1 MFPLQSA
8 FCQQTQATLYS
19 FLEELALCPDIFSTF
34 IDTDEETLDIYMYAA
49 AEEIVFLGV
58 DKQTFDRELADE
70 TPFYD
75 EAPLYF
81 SDSGHRT
88 SPLHRLRSHVR
99 SVKELINISGIPH
112 VSFVLVTGSTI
123 INKEEMLLT
132 WHEVEAM
139 VIDETP
145 MRGQVLVNKDF
156 FLVSSRYYA
165 EYLATLD
172 DLSLQQHEDLTIYTT
187 AAARR
192 KKDASAEQVA
202 GLLADMPGVFE
213 DGDHMCNDKTGD
225 MSIEQDTTDMD
236 DEGEDETLDQY
247 IDRVI
252 NEPSP
257 NKPSLPTGIIE
268 ISNDRFLHLQ
278 VLPPLLD
285 PQQAL
290 SRLVGC
296 REIRRTIMELIDL
309 SQYNNRLREV
319 SPTGRRHQVSLHAI
333 FAGGPG
339 TGKTTVGKIYGSLL
353 YEAGVLSKGH
363 VIVCDRTNLLG
374 NCHGDEEVV
383 VRALLR
389 QAKGGV
395 LVIDEAYQL
404 NGAHPADPGKQVLP
418 LFMSALADERERD
431 FAVILCGYPSEMDR
445 LLELNPGLHSR
456 FPNRFDFPDF
466 TVAELME
473 IARRRVSEYG
483 YHFTRSAW
491 TKFRRI
497 LVDARDGSDGKSWGN
512 ARFVANLLEHVY
524 LRHAHRCLHLPD
536 DKLLSITAADVEPI
550 PLPARHRS
558 IGFHT
563 CNR

>member
-1 MFPLQSA
+1 MFPLQNA
-8 FCQQTQATLYS
+8 FRQQTQATLSS

-34 IDTDEETLDIYMYAA
+34 VDTDEETMDIYMYAA
-49 AEEIVFLGV
+49 AEEVVFLGI
-58 DKQTFDRELADE
+58 DKQTFERELADE
-70 TPFYD
+70 NPFYD
-75 EAPLYF
+75 EDPLYF
-81 SDSGHRT
+81 SKKAHRK
-88 SPLHRLRSHVR
+88 SPLHRLRSHVT
-99 SVKELINISGIPH
+99 SIKEIIDITGVPH
-112 VSFVLVTGSTI
+112 VSYILVTGSTI
-123 INKEEMLLT
+123 INKEDMLPT
-132 WHEVEAM
+132 WHGANAM
-139 VIDETP
+139 VIDGTP
-145 MRGQVLVNKDF
+145 LEGKLLVNKDF
-156 FLVSSRYYA
+156 FLVSSCYYA
-165 EYLATLD
+165 WYLATLHGP
-172 DLSLQQHEDLTIYTT
+172 SMQQNEDLAVYNAST
-187 AAARR
+187 ARR
-192 KKDASAEQVA
+192 NKDVSAAQVA
-202 GLLADMPGVFE
+202 DLLADMPGVLE
-213 DGDHMCNDKTGD
+213 AGDHMGNDKTGD
-225 MSIEQDTTDMD
+225 MPIEQDTTDMD

-285 PQQAL
+285 PQHAL

-404 NGAHPADPGKQVLP
+404 NGAHPSDPGKQVLP

-497 LVDARDGSDGKSWGN
+497 LEEARGESDGKSWGN

-558 IGFHT
+558 IGFHH

>member
-1 MFPLQSA
+1 MFPLQNA
-8 FCQQTQATLYS
+8 FRQQTQATLAS

-34 IDTDEETLDIYMYAA
+34 IDTDEETMDIYMYAA
-49 AEEIVFLGV
+49 AEEVVFLGI
-58 DKQTFDRELADE
+58 DKQTFERELADE
-70 TPFYD
+70 NPFYD
-75 EAPLYF
+75 KDPLYF
-81 SDSGHRT
+81 SEKAHRK
-88 SPLHRLRSHVR
+88 SPLHRLRSHVT
-99 SVKELINISGIPH
+99 SIKEIIDITGVPH
-112 VSFVLVTGSTI
+112 VSYILVTGSTI
-123 INKEEMLLT
+123 INKEDMLPT
-132 WHEVEAM
+132 WHHADAM

-145 MRGQVLVNKDF
+145 LEGKLLVNKDF
-156 FLVSSRYYA
+156 FLASSCYYA
-165 EYLATLD
+165 WYLATLHGP
-172 DLSLQQHEDLTIYTT
+172 SMQQNEDLAVYNAST
-187 AAARR
+187 ARR
-192 KKDASAEQVA
+192 NKDVSTEQVA
-202 GLLADMPGVFE
+202 ALLADMPGVSG
-213 DGDHMCNDKTGD
+213 DDDHMVNDKTDD
-225 MSIEQDTTDMD
+225 MSIDQDTIGKD
-236 DEGEDETLDQY
+236 GEDEDIGQY
-247 IDRVI
+247 IDRII
-252 NEPSP
+252 NEPAP
-257 NKPSLPTGIIE
+257 GKPSLPTGIIE
-268 ISNDRFLHLQ
+268 ISNNRFLHLE

-285 PQQAL
+285 PQHAL
-290 SRLVGC
+290 SHLVGC
-296 REIRRTIMELIDL
+296 HEIRRTIMELIDL
-309 SQYNNRLREV
+309 SKYNARLREV

-353 YEAGVLSKGH
+353 HEAGVLSKGH
-363 VIVCDRTNLLG
+363 VIVCDRATLLG

-404 NGAHPADPGKQVLP
+404 NGAHPSDPGKQVLP

-466 TVAELME
+466 TVEELME

-497 LVDARDGSDGKSWGN
+497 LVDARDVSDGKSWGN

>member
-1 MFPLQSA
+1 MFPLQNA
-8 FCQQTQATLYS
+8 FRQQTKVTLAS

-34 IDTDEETLDIYMYAA
+34 IDTDEETMDIYMYAA
-49 AEEIVFLGV
+49 AEEIVFLGI
-58 DKQTFDRELADE
+58 DKQTFERELADE
-70 TPFYD
+70 NPFYD
-75 EAPLYF
+75 EEPLYF
-81 SDSGHRT
+81 SEKAHRK
-88 SPLHRLRSHVR
+88 SPLHRLRSHVA
-99 SVKELINISGIPH
+99 SIKETIDVTGVPH
-112 VSFVLVTGSTI
+112 VSYILVTGSTI
-123 INKEEMLLT
+123 INKEDMLPT
-132 WHEVEAM
+132 WHDANAM

-145 MRGQVLVNKDF
+145 LKGKLLVNKDF
-156 FLVSSRYYA
+156 FLASSCYYA
-165 EYLATLD
+165 WYLATLHGP
-172 DLSLQQHEDLTIYTT
+172 SMQQNEDLAVYNAST
-187 AAARR
+187 ARR
-192 KKDASAEQVA
+192 NKDVSTEQVA
-202 GLLADMPGVFE
+202 ALLADMPGVLE
-213 DGDHMCNDKTGD
+213 DDDHMGNDKTDD
-225 MSIEQDTTDMD
+225 MSIDQDTIGKD
-236 DEGEDETLDQY
+236 GEDEDIGQY
-247 IDRVI
+247 IDRII
-252 NEPSP
+252 NEPTP
-257 NKPSLPTGIIE
+257 GKPSLPTGIIE
-268 ISNDRFLHLQ
+268 ISNNRFLHLE

-290 SRLVGC
+290 SHLVGC
-296 REIRRTIMELIDL
+296 HEIRRTIMELIDL
-309 SQYNNRLREV
+309 SQYNIRLREV
-319 SPTGRRHQVSLHAI
+319 NPTGRRHQVSLHAI

-339 TGKTTVGKIYGSLL
+339 TGKTTIGKIYGSLL
-353 YEAGVLSKGH
+353 HEAGVLSKGH
-363 VIVCDRTNLLG
+363 VIVCDRATLLG

-404 NGAHPADPGKQVLP
+404 NGAHPSDPGKQVLP

-466 TVAELME
+466 TVEELME

-491 TKFRRI
+491 TKLRRI
-497 LVDARDGSDGKSWGN
+497 LVDAHNGSDVKSWGN

-563 CNR
+563 CTR

>member
-1 MFPLQSA
+1 MFPLQNA
-8 FCQQTQATLYS
+8 FRQQTQATLPS

-34 IDTDEETLDIYMYAA
+34 VDTDEETMDIYMYAA
-49 AEEIVFLGV
+49 AEEVVFLGI
-58 DKQTFDRELADE
+58 DKQTFGRELADE
-70 TPFYD
+70 NPFYD
-75 EAPLYF
+75 EDPLYF
-81 SDSGHRT
+81 SENAHRK
-88 SPLHRLRSHVR
+88 SPLHRLRSHVT
-99 SVKELINISGIPH
+99 SIKEIIDITGVPH
-112 VSFVLVTGSTI
+112 VSYILVTGSTI
-123 INKEEMLLT
+123 INKEDMLPT
-132 WHEVEAM
+132 WHGANAM
-139 VIDETP
+139 VIDGTP
-145 MRGQVLVNKDF
+145 LEGKLLVNKDF
-156 FLVSSRYYA
+156 FLASSCYYA
-165 EYLATLD
+165 WYLATLHGP
-172 DLSLQQHEDLTIYTT
+172 SMQQNEDLAVYNAST
-187 AAARR
+187 ARR
-192 KKDASAEQVA
+192 NKDVSTEQVA
-202 GLLADMPGVFE
+202 DLLADMPGVLE
-213 DGDHMCNDKTGD
+213 DDDHMGKDKTDD
-225 MSIEQDTTDMD
+225 MSIDQDTIGTDG
-236 DEGEDETLDQY
+236 EGGDETIDQY
-247 IDRVI
+247 IDRII
-252 NEPSP
+252 NEPSH

-278 VLPPLLD
+278 VLPPMLD
-285 PQQAL
+285 PQHAL

-296 REIRRTIMELIDL
+296 HEIRSTIMDLIDL
-309 SQYNNRLREV
+309 SQYNTRLREV

-353 YEAGVLSKGH
+353 HEAGVLSKGH
-363 VIVCDRTNLLG
+363 VIVCDRANLIG

-404 NGAHPADPGKQVLP
+404 NGAHPSDPGKQVLP

-497 LVDARDGSDGKSWGN
+497 LVDARGESDGKSWGN

>member
-1 MFPLQSA
+1 MFPLQNA
-8 FCQQTQATLYS
+8 FRQQTKVTLAS

-34 IDTDEETLDIYMYAA
+34 IDTDEETMDIYMYAA
-49 AEEIVFLGV
+49 AEEIVFLGI
-58 DKQTFDRELADE
+58 DKQTFERELADE
-70 TPFYD
+70 NPFYD
-75 EAPLYF
+75 EEPLYF
-81 SDSGHRT
+81 SEKAHRK
-88 SPLHRLRSHVR
+88 SPLHRLRSHVA
-99 SVKELINISGIPH
+99 SIKETIDVTGVPH
-112 VSFVLVTGSTI
+112 VSYILVTGSTI
-123 INKEEMLLT
+123 INKEDMLPT
-132 WHEVEAM
+132 WHDANAM

-145 MRGQVLVNKDF
+145 LKGKLLVNKDF
-156 FLVSSRYYA
+156 FLASSCYYA
-165 EYLATLD
+165 WYLATLHGP
-172 DLSLQQHEDLTIYTT
+172 SMQQNEDLAVYNAST
-187 AAARR
+187 ARR
-192 KKDASAEQVA
+192 NKEVSTEQVA
-202 GLLADMPGVFE
+202 ALLADMPGVLE
-213 DGDHMCNDKTGD
+213 DDDHMGNDKTDD
-225 MSIEQDTTDMD
+225 MSIDQDTIGKD
-236 DEGEDETLDQY
+236 GEDEDIGQY
-247 IDRVI
+247 IDRII
-252 NEPSP
+252 NEPTP
-257 NKPSLPTGIIE
+257 GKPSLPTGIIE
-268 ISNDRFLHLQ
+268 ISNNRFLHLEG
-278 VLPPLLD
+278 LPPLLD

-290 SRLVGC
+290 SHLVGC
-296 REIRRTIMELIDL
+296 HEIRRTIMELIDL
-309 SQYNNRLREV
+309 SQYNIRLREV
-319 SPTGRRHQVSLHAI
+319 NPTGRRHQVSLHAI

-339 TGKTTVGKIYGSLL
+339 TGKTTIGKIYGSLL
-353 YEAGVLSKGH
+353 HEAGVLSKGH
-363 VIVCDRTNLLG
+363 VIVCDRATLLG

-404 NGAHPADPGKQVLP
+404 NGAHPSDPGKQVLP

-466 TVAELME
+466 TVEELME

-491 TKFRRI
+491 TKLRRI
-497 LVDARDGSDGKSWGN
+497 LVDAHNGSDVKSWGN

-563 CNR
+563 CTR